1 MATKIQQILET
12 APNESVLFGSW
23 LSSQGLDARGQ
34 YAYMKSGWLDR
45 ISKGV
50 YKIHGTEPSLFAAIS
65 SYNTQL
71 SKSCNV
77 GAYTAL
83 EPPITCQWG
92 SLRLIC
98 LQTKAISYLC
108 GY

>member
-12 APNESVLFGSW
+12 TPNESVLFGSW

-50 YKIHGTEPSLFAAIS
+50 YKIHGTEPSLFAAIRHW
-65 SYNTQL
+65 NFEDT
-71 SKSCNV
+71 
-77 GAYTAL
+77 
-83 EPPITCQWG
+83 PITCQWG

-108 GY
+108 GC